1 MPTIISHHAAAIGLF
16 PWFRNQIGRPGVLLT
31 GAALTMAPD
40 LDMVAFS
47 LGIPY
52 EHMFGHR
59 GISHS
64 LLAALLTG
72 GLLAAIGARV
82 WRLHFGLQWVYFF
95 LCMAS
100 HGLTD
105 MLTGGG
111 LGIALLAPF
120 TSERYFFEIR
130 PIRVSSFGLTD
141 FMNGR
146 WTAVLGSELRWI
158 WLPSLGLAVA
168 GIAVGWIIVR
178 VRRQPVPS
186 KAD

>member
-1 MPTIISHHAAAIGLF
+1 MPTIFSHPAAAIGLF
-16 PWFRNQIGRPGVLLT
+16 PWFRNQIGRPGVLLI

-40 LDMVAFS
+40 LDMIAFRF
-47 LGIPY
+47 GIPY
-52 EHMFGHR
+52 EHMLGHR
-59 GISHS
+59 GLSHS

-72 GLLAAIGARV
+72 GLLAGVGARV
-82 WRLHFGLQWVYFF
+82 WRLNFGLLWVYFF

-120 TSERYFFEIR
+120 SGERYFFDVR
-130 PIRVSSFGLTD
+130 PIRVSSFGVTD
-141 FMNGR
+141 FTNGR
-146 WTAVLGSELRWI
+146 WPTVLGSELQWI
-158 WLPSLGLAVA
+158 WLPSLGLATA
-168 GIAVGWIIVR
+168 GLAVSRIIVR
-178 VRRQPVPS
+178 LRAQPAPT

>member
-1 MPTIISHHAAAIGLF
+1 MPTIIAHPAAAIGLF

-31 GAALTMAPD
+31 GAALTIAPD
-40 LDMVAFS
+40 VDVAAFRF
-47 LGIPY
+47 GIPY

-64 LLAALLTG
+64 LLAALLTTG
-72 GLLAAIGARV
+72 IAAAIGARV
-82 WRLHFGLQWVYFF
+82 WRLHFGLLWLYFF
-95 LCMAS
+95 LCMGS

-111 LGIALLAPF
+111 LGIALFAPF

-130 PIRVSSFGLTD
+130 PIRVSSFGVTD

-146 WTAVLGSELRWI
+146 WITVMASELRWI
-158 WLPSLGLAVA
+158 WLPSLGLAITGLA
-168 GIAVGWIIVR
+168 A
-178 VRRQPVPS
+178 RRLLARLRAQPVPS

>member
-1 MPTIISHHAAAIGLF
+1 MPTIISHPAAAIGLF

-40 LDMVAFS
+40 MDMVAFS

-95 LCMAS
+95 LCMVS

-120 TSERYFFEIR
+120 SSERYFFDIR
-130 PIRVSSFGLTD
+130 PIRVSSFGLAD
-141 FMNGR
+141 FASGR
-146 WTAVLGSELRWI
+146 WTTVMGSELRWI

-168 GIAVGWIIVR
+168 GLAAGWITVR
-178 VRRQPVPS
+178 VRRQPVPT

>member
-1 MPTIISHHAAAIGLF
+1 MPTIFSHPAAAIGLF

-31 GAALTMAPD
+31 GAALTMVPD
-40 LDMVAFS
+40 LDVAAFRF
-47 LGIPY
+47 GIPY

-72 GLLAAIGARV
+72 GLLAGVGARV
-82 WRLHFGLQWVYFF
+82 WRLHFGMLWVYFF
-95 LCMAS
+95 LCMVS
-100 HGLTD
+100 HGLAD

-111 LGIALLAPF
+111 LGIALFAPF
-120 TSERYFFEIR
+120 SSERYFFDIH
-130 PIRVSSFGLTD
+130 PIRVSSFGVTD

-146 WTAVLGSELRWI
+146 WTTVMASELQWI
-158 WLPSLGLAVA
+158 WLPSLGLGA
-168 GIAVGWIIVR
+168 GGLAARWLLVR
-178 VRRQPVPS
+178 VRRQPAPS